1 MIVSAVSASPLE
13 LMLKN
18 SGCQEGR
25 GTETALET
33 NMIPAGFLFVCF
45 VFSLFVCLFVLY
57 LSGNVCSI
65 T

>member
-33 NMIPAGFLFVCF
+33 NMIPAAF
-45 VFSLFVCLFVLY
+45 LFVCLFVLHS
-57 LSGNVCSI
+57 SGHVCKI
-65 T
+65 I

>member
-1 MIVSAVSASPLE
+1 MIMSAVSASPLE

-33 NMIPAGFLFVCF
+33 NMILVGFVCF
-45 VFSLFVCLFVLY
+45 CLFVCLFVLH